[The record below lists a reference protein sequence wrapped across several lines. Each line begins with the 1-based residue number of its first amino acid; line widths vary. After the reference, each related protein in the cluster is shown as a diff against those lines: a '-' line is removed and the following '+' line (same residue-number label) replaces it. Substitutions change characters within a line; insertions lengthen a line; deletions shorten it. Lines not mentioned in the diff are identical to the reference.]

1 MFVKFNIEKLKYQIL
16 NFVMFQNQISKL
28 GLSYL
33 KWQFQKTTLI
43 GYSKYCNLLQ
53 LIINMEEVSN
63 ITIKF
68 EMITNEY
75 ETWQTAVIAIVWL
88 VLETIGNGLLLSLI
102 HYYKFG
108 GDPLKWRIVDLVSTY
123 ISLQLLFK
131 NSSQSLHY
139 APETFKM

>member
-1 MFVKFNIEKLKYQIL
+1 
-16 NFVMFQNQISKL
+16 
-28 GLSYL
+28 
-33 KWQFQKTTLI
+33 
-43 GYSKYCNLLQ
+43 
-53 LIINMEEVSN
+53 MEEVSN

-123 ISLQLLFK
+123 ISLQVLL
-131 NSSQSLHY
+131 NSSQSLM
-139 APETFKM
+139 ALCSRNFQNVKLMLDW